1 MKPRGRFIL
10 DSIINSSDNLLI
22 VVPPFINSLFSAVAL
37 LMERFRRGL
46 LTHITLLTLE
56 SLNDLRRD
64 VIGRYSSVLLVDPP
78 TVTRLEELSH
88 SLNGKRV
95 FVIGREDIDWVN
107 TDAYLEYTDS
117 IPQLIWQLLNNE
129 LGQDS
134 MRFLESAI
142 AYEFSVMPDYNISLF
157 NGWLTTEL
165 INYPALPGI
174 LRLPLS
180 ASLSRA
186 FSPVIPNITG
196 SETEAKNLVKAI
208 TRKGDALYKDLNED
222 EVMALLKYIGDF
234 MLRAGFRGGDYL
246 DKLVLMHRRWVN
258 TDIDVLETILAVE
271 SQLVLWEY
279 AGGLLNPVLNP
290 QSVKDLDNL
299 FVKYIA
305 VISEYMKQLD
315 RDSITVRQGYQP
327 LTLIDRLCSIMNFKI
342 ENKNKSF
349 LIENE
354 PLQLICAFN
363 EEVADADL
371 VFKRNNYSIAVKGL
385 RQ

>member
-1 MKPRGRFIL
+1 M

-37 LMERFRRGL
+37 LMERFRRGGL

-56 SLNDLRRD
+56 SLNDLGRD
-64 VIGRYSSVLLVDPP
+64 VIGRYNSILLIDPP
-78 TVTRLEELSH
+78 TVMSLDELSH

-95 FVIGREDIDWVN
+95 FVISREDIDWVN
-107 TDAYLEYTDS
+107 ADVYLESTDS
-117 IPQLIWQLLNNE
+117 IPQLIWQLLNHE

-134 MRFLESAI
+134 MRVLESAI
-142 AYEFSVMPDYNISLF
+142 TYEFSVMPDYNVSLF

-165 INYPALPGI
+165 INYPALPGV

-196 SETEAKNLVKAI
+196 NAAEARNLIKTI
-208 TRKGDALYKDLNED
+208 TRRSDALYKDLNED
-222 EVMALLKYIGDF
+222 EVMTLLKYIGDF

-279 AGGLLNPVLNP
+279 AGGLLNPPVLNP

-299 FVKYIA
+299 FDKYIA

-342 ENKNKSF
+342 ESKNKSF

-371 VFKRNNYSIAVKGL
+371 VFKRNNYAIAVKGL